1 MEHSKKFYNQ
11 LSDFTKA
18 LKSFEK
24 YLAKDFS
31 KMNADDLDA
40 NENAMIQKFEVCCEL
55 TWKTIKLF
63 LEERGTLE
71 FQSPL
76 DVLKGF
82 FQKGY
87 ADAEIVEGLIA
98 MIKDRNKMSHIYS
111 EDFFRGVIG
120 NLSKHFNAIQKAK
133 SILDRESK

>member
-1 MEHSKKFYNQ
+1 M
-11 LSDFTKA
+11 
-18 LKSFEK
+18 
-24 YLAKDFS
+24 
-31 KMNADDLDA
+31 
-40 NENAMIQKFEVCCEL
+40 
-55 TWKTIKLF
+55 F

-76 DVLKGF
+76 DVVRGF

-87 ADAEIVEGLIA
+87 ADAELVEGLIA